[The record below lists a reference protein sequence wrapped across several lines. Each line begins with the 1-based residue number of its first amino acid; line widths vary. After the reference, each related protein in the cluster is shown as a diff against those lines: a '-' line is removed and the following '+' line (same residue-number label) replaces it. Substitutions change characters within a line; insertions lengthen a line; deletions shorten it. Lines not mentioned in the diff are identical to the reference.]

1 MQGHESA
8 SGNFRSATDDDLNS
22 DTGMAEHGDQG
33 VDTEAV
39 DLASDKVADPWLGQ
53 LIAEKAAGDLLGEDD
68 RVQGQEFDY
77 AATTTDIA
85 PCFLRVGVILT
96 STL

>member
-1 MQGHESA
+1 MGRLVERQQPSHLRVQALIGKRI
-8 SGNFRSATDDDLNS
+8 GR
-22 DTGMAEHGDQG
+22 
-33 VDTEAV
+33 
-39 DLASDKVADPWLGQ
+39 Q
-53 LIAEKAAGDLLGEDD
+53 LVSKKAADNFLGEDD

-77 AATTTDIA
+77 AAATTTDIA

>member
-1 MQGHESA
+1 LLVERQQPSHLRVKPFIRKRI
-8 SGNFRSATDDDLNS
+8 SGELVS
-22 DTGMAEHGDQG
+22 
-33 VDTEAV
+33 
-39 DLASDKVADPWLGQ
+39 K
-53 LIAEKAAGDLLGEDD
+53 KAANNVLGEDG

-85 PCFLRVGVILT
+85 PCFLRVGVIFT